1 MSQDTYI
8 EGYVEHIIYRN
19 AENGYSVLQLVLTD
33 GEEEKVVGKFPFI
46 SEGEYLSARGEYID
60 NKTKNLYDYELAK
73 MYLYVYIR
81 ESSENVIFQ
90 RKNLINA

>member
-60 NKTKNLYDYELAK
+60 NKNHGIQFQVESYEIKILEPLKA
-73 MYLYVYIR
+73 
-81 ESSENVIFQ
+81 
-90 RKNLINA
+90 